1 MLAYALAV
9 FSFMHFYFKWDNK
22 KKLRGDYD
30 HLVEGMTEAEANEL
44 GERNPRY
51 LWSIWEFLILGQI
64 ELVMGMRRGVRPEV
78 EIFLLSME
86 DETNTSRWVFTEVCA
101 LLWRSTITHFLRR
114 RIRLAFYSD
123 MLIIAC
129 LCQ

>member
-1 MLAYALAV
+1 MLAYALGV

-51 LWSIWEFLILGQI
+51 LWSI
-64 ELVMGMRRGVRPEV
+64 
-78 EIFLLSME
+78 
-86 DETNTSRWVFTEVCA
+86 
-101 LLWRSTITHFLRR
+101 
-114 RIRLAFYSD
+114 
-123 MLIIAC
+123 
-129 LCQ
+129 